1 MKTARKKTKVNGAT
15 ALVRTDAPAA
25 GLTITPERVRRSLQ
39 SRYNPIANLTPANLT
54 SYLDQFAQGYLGLF
68 ARLAD
73 AIERRD
79 DKVAACKRKRCSAIA
94 RYGFEILTSDT
105 GGDEALAQT
114 AEEHKR
120 VLEYFYGNLT
130 AVNALD
136 ENQRGGFSLL
146 VRQMAD
152 AIGKKYSVHEI
163 IMQPGSGAEDG
174 GLTAELRFAPLWFF
188 ENRTGRLR
196 YLDEDGS
203 TEGVEM
209 PPEQWL
215 VAVNDG
221 IMEACAVAYMF
232 KRLPLQDW
240 LSFTEKFGMPGILGK
255 TPAAHGTTEWTAM
268 EDAVGAFMND
278 WAAVVN
284 AGAEIALVEAKSG
297 GGQLPFEPLIERMD
311 RAIAILWRGA
321 DLSTMSAGAGQGQ
334 GASVQ
339 GDESDLLEQD
349 DAAWISETLQMQ
361 LSRLVI
367 RYHFGDVR
375 PLAYIQIKTRDEGDT
390 KLDIEV
396 LKAAK
401 ELGIPVAVKDARE
414 RLGLVTPDEGE
425 ELLGDRKAETGD
437 RKEEE
442 MENDAAGRW
451 VTMRGRAVFI
461 EDGETVEETVAKLT
475 GKKLGKDAAGTR
487 EKITS
492 KRKLKKLNIDEANA
506 LMKQRGYE
514 PVPGND
520 FTKREPNPAYKPG
533 VSNPRKIPT
542 HITSYQFKDREG
554 KAHWFTTDE
563 MDTKFANEAAND
575 REGADLA
582 RRRFLGEAKA
592 QLGAAYMEALQPVR
606 IELANALDGDE
617 ANLRERLEIFRNRLP
632 ALLTRVTAEPAAR
645 QRLEAIFA
653 ASFFNGFQPD
663 RTTATA

>member
-1 MKTARKKTKVNGAT
+1 MKNAPNKTKVNGAT
-15 ALVRTDAPAA
+15 ALVRTDAPAT
-25 GLTITPERVRRSLQ
+25 GRTITPERVRRSLQ
-39 SRYNPIANLTPANLT
+39 ARYNPIANLTPANLT

-105 GGDEALAQT
+105 GDDDALAQT

-375 PLAYIQIKTRDEGDT
+375 PLAYIQIKTRDDGDT
-390 KLDIEV
+390 KMDIEV

-425 ELLGDRKAETGD
+425 ELLGAKDEGGGMKDEEDAKA
-437 RKEEE
+437 
-442 MENDAAGRW
+442 AALANSQLS
-451 VTMRGRAVFI
+451 T
-461 EDGETVEETVAKLT
+461 
-475 GKKLGKDAAGTR
+475 
-487 EKITS
+487 
-492 KRKLKKLNIDEANA
+492 LNSQLSAE
-506 LMKQRGYE
+506 
-514 PVPGND
+514 
-520 FTKREPNPAYKPG
+520 
-533 VSNPRKIPT
+533 S
-542 HITSYQFKDREG
+542 
-554 KAHWFTTDE
+554 
-563 MDTKFANEAAND
+563 
-575 REGADLA
+575 ADLS
-582 RRRFLGEAKA
+582 RRRFLAEAKA

-632 ALLTRVTAEPAAR
+632 ELLTRVTAEPAAR

-653 ASFFNGFQPD
+653 ASFFNGMNPD
-663 RTTATA
+663 RTNTTA

>member
-1 MKTARKKTKVNGAT
+1 MSSA
-15 ALVRTDAPAA
+15 
-25 GLTITPERVRRSLQ
+25 ITPERVRRSLAA
-39 SRYNPIANLTPANLT
+39 RFNPIANLSPANLT
-54 SYLDQFAQGYLGLF
+54 SYLDQFAQGYLGQF

-73 AIERRD
+73 AIEKRD
-79 DKVAACKRKRCSAIA
+79 DKVAACKRKRTAAIA
-94 RYGFEILTSDT
+94 RYGFEILTADT
-105 GGDEALAQT
+105 GGDEALGQT
-114 AEEHKR
+114 AEEHKK

-130 AVNALD
+130 ACNALD

-152 AIGKKYSVHEI
+152 AIGKRYSVHEI
-163 IMQPGSGAEDG
+163 VLQPGSGAEDG

-196 YLDEDGS
+196 YLQEDGS
-203 TEGVEM
+203 FEGVEM

-268 EDAVGAFMND
+268 ETAVGNFMND

-284 AGAEIALVEAKSG
+284 QGAEIALVEAKAG
-297 GGQLPFEPLIERMD
+297 GTLPFEPLIERMD

-321 DLSTMSAGAGQGQ
+321 DLSTMSAGNGQGQ

-339 GDESDLLEQD
+339 EGEGDLLEQD

-361 LSRLVI
+361 LSRQVI

-375 PLAYIQIKTRDEGDT
+375 PLAYIQIKTRDDGDT

-425 ELLGDRKAETGD
+425 ELLGDRKADSGD
-437 RKEEE
+437 RKEE
-442 MENDAAGRW
+442 DAA
-451 VTMRGRAVFI
+451 
-461 EDGETVEETVAKLT
+461 L
-475 GKKLGKDAAGTR
+475 
-487 EKITS
+487 
-492 KRKLKKLNIDEANA
+492 
-506 LMKQRGYE
+506 
-514 PVPGND
+514 
-520 FTKREPNPAYKPG
+520 
-533 VSNPRKIPT
+533 
-542 HITSYQFKDREG
+542 
-554 KAHWFTTDE
+554 
-563 MDTKFANEAAND
+563 ANERTA
-575 REGADLA
+575 ADLS
-582 RRRFLGEAKA
+582 RRRFLAEAKA
-592 QLGAAYMEALQPVR
+592 QLGSAYAEALQPVR

-617 ANLRERLEIFRNRLP
+617 SNLRERLEIFRNRLP

-645 QRLEAIFA
+645 ERLEAIFA
-653 ASFFNGFQPD
+653 ASFFNGMRPVDQP
-663 RTTATA
+663 ANA